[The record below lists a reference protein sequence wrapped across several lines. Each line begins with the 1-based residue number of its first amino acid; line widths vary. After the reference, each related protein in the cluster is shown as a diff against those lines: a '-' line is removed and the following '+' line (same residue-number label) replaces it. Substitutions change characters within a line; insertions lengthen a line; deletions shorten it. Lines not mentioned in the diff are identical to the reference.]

1 MKTPLQINF
10 HDMPVSPALEA
21 LIREKAA
28 KLEQF
33 HPNVTSCRVVVDKP
47 HNHSQQGEQFSVTV
61 DITVPGATIVAN
73 HARNEDANVAVRDAF
88 LAARRQVED
97 HVKKQRSE
105 ARQQGLRQAVPE
117 VPEASESPEA

>member
-1 MKTPLQINF
+1 MKTPLQISF

-61 DITVPGATIVAN
+61 DITVPGATIVAD

-88 LAARRQVED
+88 LAARRPGED
-97 HVKKQRSE
+97 DV
-105 ARQQGLRQAVPE
+105 
-117 VPEASESPEA
+117 

>member
-1 MKTPLQINF
+1 MKIPLQISF

-33 HPNVTSCRVVVDKP
+33 HPNLTGCRVVVDKP
-47 HNHSQQGEQFSVTV
+47 HHHSQQGEHFSVTV
-61 DITVPGATIVAN
+61 DVSVPGATIVAN
-73 HARNEDANVAVRDAF
+73 QARSEDANVAVRDAF

-97 HVKKQRSE
+97 LVKRHRAEIRHPGSKAASRTSE
-105 ARQQGLRQAVPE
+105 EPGE
-117 VPEASESPEA
+117 EAEA